1 MIKSRLRKDVLT
13 EATVSGKTIV
23 SVDIQPEYK
32 DYITFIPKWI
42 DFINSSADNNSIV
55 FLYNGP
61 ELGMITEQNYKYWL
75 LEQGIN
81 EDVIDTAKFF
91 DKGYAYFRYC
101 MDESIDDEQIVHLI
115 KFMIANNVNDSRD
128 MDKDAWKNFIK
139 QYGSEDVRELM
150 QQSDEM
156 IYIPDLMDFIKR
168 FSNIVLVG
176 GGITE
181 CLKEVELALM
191 ALDKPYKVLSKYTY

>member
-42 DFINSSADNNSIV
+42 DFINSSVDNNNIV

-81 EDVIDTAKFF
+81 EDVINTAKFF

-176 GGITE
+176 GGITQ